1 MQLTPRSGRISGVIL
16 CVGLLLGAEAVAQQ
30 AAPAAG
36 ASAAGKNDSR
46 YSELEQQMQTV
57 LATLDDTRRQL
68 RESEE
73 RIDQL
78 QGQLKLLQAQR
89 SGESDAASLET
100 AVSELKDET
109 EILQSEVKQHEQS
122 KVESVSKFPVRI
134 YGMVL
139 FTTYANDGVVDNR
152 VAPASAWP
160 RMNGVANNSFGASV
174 SQSILGLRAYGPRI
188 WGAKSTGDVEMDFFN
203 GAYGSPSPTAI
214 YARFRTG
221 HFGLDWT
228 NTSASV
234 GVDSPLISPRNPTS
248 YATVGEPAL
257 SWSGNL
263 WNWLPQLKVE
273 QRLPISATSHVGLEF
288 GLIDPQYSLPGQP
301 AGYTTEISARP
312 GYESRVSYNWQRGDD
327 IYGIGAGA
335 YYSWSRYPYD
345 QKINAWAF
353 TADWNLPLQKWVLF
367 SGELYHGSALG
378 DLGGGG
384 FKDVIPQASDS
395 DYVAA
400 LGSEGGWSQLKLR
413 WGQQFEG
420 NFAIGQDTAYGN
432 QVRKAAIPAMP
443 STMPY
448 WSLARN
454 RTIMENFIY
463 KPRTYLLFSVEHR
476 NIESWRAIA
485 PSNQAQVWTLS
496 AGYLF

>member
-1 MQLTPRSGRISGVIL
+1 MIL
-16 CVGLLLGAEAVAQQ
+16 CVGLLLGAKAGAQQ
-30 AAPAAG
+30 SAPAPPSG
-36 ASAAGKNDSR
+36 TAAGSANDSR

-57 LATLDDTRRQL
+57 MAALNDTRKQL

-78 QGQLKLLQAQR
+78 QSQLKLLQSQK

-100 AVSELKDET
+100 AVADLKDET
-109 EILQSEVKQHEQS
+109 DILQAEVKQHEQT
-122 KVESVSKFPVRI
+122 KVESVSKFPVRL

-139 FTTYANDGVVDNR
+139 FTTYANDGVVDNQI
-152 VAPASAWP
+152 APASAWP
-160 RMNGVANNSFGASV
+160 RTNGNTNNSFGASL
-174 SQSILGLRAYGPRI
+174 SQTILGLKAYGPTL
-188 WGAKSTGDVEMDFFN
+188 WGARSSADVEMDFFN
-203 GAYGSPSPTAI
+203 GTYGSPSTSTI

-221 HFGLDWT
+221 HLGLDWP

-234 GVDSPLISPRNPTS
+234 AVDAPLISPRNPTS

-273 QRLPISATSHVGLEF
+273 QRLPVSPASHVGLEL
-288 GLIDPQYSLPGQP
+288 GLIDPSYSLPGLP
-301 AGYTTEISARP
+301 AAYIAQISARP

-327 IYGIGAGA
+327 VYGVGAGA

-345 QKINAWAF
+345 QKIDAWAF
-353 TADWNLPLQKWVLF
+353 TADWNLPLQKWALF

-384 FKDVIPQASDS
+384 FKDVIQLASNPDS
-395 DYVAA
+395 FHV
-400 LGSEGGWSQLKLR
+400 LGAEGGWSQLKLR
-413 WGQQFEG
+413 AGQQFEG

-432 QVRKAAIPAMP
+432 QVRQSALPVAGTI
-443 STMPY
+443 PY
-448 WSLARN
+448 WNLTRN
-454 RTIMENFIY
+454 RTIMENVIY
-463 KPRTYLLFSVEHR
+463 RPRTYLLFSLEHR
-476 NIESWRAIA
+476 NLESWRVTM